1 MMKATTLGAAL
12 LVFGAHAV
20 LAQGRQGR
28 IEVKLDPRT
37 TTAQHVGVVRL
48 GADSMEVVLMGG
60 LRAGES
66 APCYDPTGKRLSAS
80 ASDPVTDGPPWRVVI
95 ADLATG
101 DILKTVEYAGPVAI
115 TDVTNVMINVQLPG
129 AGPFASACNPLL
141 AIIRRRR

>member
-1 MMKATTLGAAL
+1 MLRTTTLGVAL
-12 LVFGAHAV
+12 LMLGAHPV
-20 LAQGRQGR
+20 HAQGRQGR

-60 LRAGES
+60 LRSGES

-80 ASDPVTDGPPWRVVI
+80 ASDPASDGPPWRVVI
-95 ADLATG
+95 TDLATG
-101 DILKTVEYAGPVAI
+101 EILRTIDYAGPVAV